1 MCALLVGSAHVASH
15 ATPTVGAPIPPNYS
29 ALVAAAQRA
38 QQRANSETDPALQA
52 EQWQQAAL
60 HFAAIIKI
68 GPTITAAQRC
78 SAGTEMIA
86 TIHAAMHSENNA
98 AVKGTT
104 TTVSAASPAPVPE
117 SVQQRLAMLQL
128 YNTLDLCSQPAS
140 TGFALDLLLDLYN
153 RTGQFEQLTMLAQRT
168 LASPALTSLPNDTKA
183 RLRVLVTITQRKHAE
198 LLGNSEYSEHKIAA
212 HGALTVDEAG
222 FLLVVQDVVR
232 DESQSA
238 AFATLRGPQK
248 EAVDFW
254 RAELLPHRRELR
266 ELLGFGA
273 VEPAD
278 ASPALVRPPKART
291 APAGLVEPDPRQFNR
306 GQRTFRVGFHRGAS
320 RMFIGWLVGG
330 TLGGIALN
338 QLAMVWPLFAMLA
351 LGGAVGWG
359 WGRRLKYWECSDPHC
374 GRRMNAAVAQC
385 PGCGGAIA
393 AEIAN
398 ARLRLAKE
406 EELDLVAATEGKDR

>member
-1 MCALLVGSAHVASH
+1 MNLDLPPNVRNLLQCLHGLLTDFGSTRFLHAPLVRADSKDFPDPWRPTLENTYNLIYRLLWHSYIDAELVIVDERVVAARDGHVLTDSSIEFVRIRPADGVLEFTVSGLGNDDVAGALSHQLGSAYLAMRN
-15 ATPTVGAPIPPNYS
+15 VGGAFRAEPRAIS
-29 ALVAAAQRA
+29 ELESSLAAYLLGLGILA
-38 QQRANSETDPALQA
+38 ANS
-52 EQWQQAAL
+52 
-60 HFAAIIKI
+60 
-68 GPTITAAQRC
+68 
-78 SAGTEMIA
+78 
-86 TIHAAMHSENNA
+86 
-98 AVKGTT
+98 
-104 TTVSAASPAPVPE
+104 ASYV
-117 SVQQRLAMLQL
+117 
-128 YNTLDLCSQPAS
+128 
-140 TGFALDLLLDLYN
+140 
-153 RTGQFEQLTMLAQRT
+153 
-168 LASPALTSLPNDTKA
+168 
-183 RLRVLVTITQRKHAE
+183 RKHAE

-278 ASPALVRPPKART
+278 VSPALVRPPKART

-406 EELDLVAATEGKDR
+406 EELDLAAATRSDSEGNDS